1 MGAGRATLESEPAF
15 GPGGAVPSAAKAV
28 FLVGLDGTTEVVPC
42 YKTIEGRLFP
52 QPVKPFFLIGFNGT
66 PEGVPLQS
74 TTTASLE

>member
-1 MGAGRATLESEPAF
+1 
-15 GPGGAVPSAAKAV
+15 
-28 FLVGLDGTTEVVPC
+28 LDGTPEVVPC